1 MRCHRVEAAAHWRPS
16 SPSRDSPV
24 TLPTRLLIADHGTS
38 RLREAL
44 RPLEALGLE
53 LVPSSTRETTMDLI
67 QRGQVELLIVERDQL
82 EGLDRDQLP
91 QALAR
96 PRPIPLLLVSGNDD
110 AMSAIIA
117 GRSMRGIP
125 WDLVREDAPIEEF
138 LLRAEQL
145 LERADVLHQLD
156 KARYQASHDDLTGL
170 LRPRPFGERLREH
183 FSATQRHRL
192 ELALILIDLDDFGR
206 VNKDFDHT
214 VGDEVI
220 SRAGETIR
228 TSLREEDIG
237 GRLGGDEFALILPF
251 TSRVDA
257 ARVVARLAAR
267 IRGLSGPPSGLRPSV
282 DQRRG
287 DPRRSI
293 RVSAS
298 LGFETYDGGDLGT
311 LEELRL
317 HAEQAL
323 HAAKG
328 HGGNQGM
335 YFRSLEPNGDR
346 GAAAVGT

>member
-1 MRCHRVEAAAHWRPS
+1 M
-16 SPSRDSPV
+16 
-24 TLPTRLLIADHGTS
+24 TLPTRLLIADHGNS
-38 RLREAL
+38 GLREAL

-53 LVPSSTRETTMDLI
+53 LVPSSTPETTLSLME
-67 QRGQVELLIVERDQL
+67 RGEVELLVLERGQFERL
-82 EGLDRDQLP
+82 RRDMLQR
-91 QALAR
+91 ATDR
-96 PRPIPLLLVSGNDD
+96 PRPIPVLLVTENAE

-117 GRSMRGIP
+117 GRTIRGTP
-125 WDLVREDAPIEEF
+125 WDLVRADAPVEEF
-138 LLRAEQL
+138 LLRSEQL
-145 LERADVLHQLD
+145 LERADVLNQLA

-206 VNKDFDHT
+206 VNKEFDHT

-220 SRAGETIR
+220 ARVGETIR

-267 IRGLSGPPSGLRPSV
+267 IRGLSGPPTGLRPFV
-282 DQRRG
+282 DQQRG

-293 RVSAS
+293 RVSGS
-298 LGFETYDGGDLGT
+298 LGFETYDGHDLGT

-323 HAAKG
+323 HIAKG
-328 HGGNQGM
+328 NGGNQGV
-335 YFRSLEPNGDR
+335 YFRSLRTDGDR
-346 GAAAVGT
+346 AVVGS